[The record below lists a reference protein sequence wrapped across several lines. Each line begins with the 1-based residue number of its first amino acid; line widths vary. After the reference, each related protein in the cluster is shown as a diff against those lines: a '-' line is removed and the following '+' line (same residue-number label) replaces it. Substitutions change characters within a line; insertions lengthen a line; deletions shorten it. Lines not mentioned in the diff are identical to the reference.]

1 MAGKRRSLACVW
13 QIADNRV
20 EGVVSAALEMGYR
33 SVDTAAIYDNESGVG
48 RGLPMPV
55 LHATNCLL
63 PPNYGTPTTGTSCPA
78 GLSGQSGSPDWIMS
92 TFI

>member
-1 MAGKRRSLACVW
+1 MTSIPSLTFHDGRQAPQLGFGVW

-48 RGLPMPV
+48 RGI
-55 LHATNCLL
+55 AN
-63 PPNYGTPTTGTSCPA
+63 A
-78 GLSGQSGSPDWIMS
+78 GIARDEL
-92 TFI
+92 F